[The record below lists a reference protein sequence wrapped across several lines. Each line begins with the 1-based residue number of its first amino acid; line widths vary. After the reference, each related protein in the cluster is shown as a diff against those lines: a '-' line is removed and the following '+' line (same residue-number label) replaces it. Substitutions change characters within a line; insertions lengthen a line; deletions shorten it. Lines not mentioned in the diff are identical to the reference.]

1 MCSKWTHTQLSFLT
15 SVWPA
20 DRTFALAHVGF
31 GLSKTSDSN
40 CYSASQMR
48 RVSITPRSRCVRLN
62 PHLQRILVGVPQ
74 LSLSPLTGVPRR
86 GLIRNK
92 LRYLDTNN
100 IHYRVV
106 EHNTVCSAIASP
118 YSSGDHSDY
127 SAFLARQR
135 IAICCRRIIED
146 NPLRM
151 VVSRIANVAIGFE
164 PITTPHVRGRSC
176 QLSYTTWAC
185 FFTAH
190 LP

>member
-1 MCSKWTHTQLSFLT
+1 M
-15 SVWPA
+15 
-20 DRTFALAHVGF
+20 
-31 GLSKTSDSN
+31 
-40 CYSASQMR
+40 
-48 RVSITPRSRCVRLN
+48 RLN

-100 IHYRVV
+100 IQYWVV

-135 IAICCRRIIED
+135 IAICCRCIIED

-176 QLSYTTWAC
+176 QLSYATWVC

-190 LP
+190 KPKALVTQHVCCAICTTASNKSLLRIAPLQHGTYALIWDSNPI